1 MCFENCGE
9 FRIVILNRTL
19 KQQNMRPIFS
29 DLTYK
34 IVAFQDINEIQS
46 DEIIQWAIEMIELG
60 YRSENLFML
69 ASFEKKSNF
78 YEIENYLK
86 KTLIELNL
94 TPKKD
99 KEAYVSY
106 SYYYVLK
113 ISENKNVKE
122 NLAELYKYCQKWNYE
137 ENIYDFYLLYWA
149 WNDFDYFSHSSYWYE
164 ATKENIQSLVIDKAK
179 VWIEDNKSYF
189 R

>member
-9 FRIVILNRTL
+9 FRIAILNRTL

-78 YEIENYLK
+78 YEIENAENSHQPKQKNGCFVKVVFNVGRVCLK
-86 KTLIELNL
+86 SCELVF
-94 TPKKD
+94 KRMI
-99 KEAYVSY
+99 AGVSY
-106 SYYYVLK
+106 AVH
-113 ISENKNVKE
+113 
-122 NLAELYKYCQKWNYE
+122 C
-137 ENIYDFYLLYWA
+137 
-149 WNDFDYFSHSSYWYE
+149 
-164 ATKENIQSLVIDKAK
+164 
-179 VWIEDNKSYF
+179 
-189 R
+189 